1 RQAVFKQFLQ
11 HSETMGGMLSG
22 RVPFDGEAL
31 AGHAEGL
38 AELVEAPWDYFP
50 EPGDSRQRNAA
61 LPDIWQQPD
70 AWQQAIADYRQAVAD
85 LLAVTREGVD
95 SPEQVAAPGA
105 AVQQGCKGCHDG
117 FRRGF
122 HFPAGPH
129 RVCRDGL
136 PPASL
141 VCYSPA
147 SARRASARSVS
158 SQGKAVKVS
167 PFTVI
172 S

>member
-1 RQAVFKQFLQ
+1 MSVSLPRILLPAALGLALVGCGGPADPDSPEGKRQAVFKQFLQ
-11 HSETMGGMLSG
+11 YSEPMGGMLSG
-22 RVPFDGEAL
+22 RVPFDGQAL

-85 LLAVTREGVD
+85 LLAVTREGVEG
-95 SPEQVAAPGA
+95 PEQVAAPVA

-117 FRRGF
+117 FRR
-122 HFPAGPH
+122 
-129 RVCRDGL
+129 
-136 PPASL
+136 
-141 VCYSPA
+141 
-147 SARRASARSVS
+147 
-158 SQGKAVKVS
+158 
-167 PFTVI
+167 
-172 S
+172 

>member
-1 RQAVFKQFLQ
+1 MQYVVGLDWGSAEHAVCVLG
-11 HSETMGGMLSG
+11 EDG
-22 RVPFDGEAL
+22 REA
-31 AGHAEGL
+31 ARFTASHTAEGL

-95 SPEQVAAPGA
+95 SPEQVAAPVA

-117 FRRGF
+117 FRR
-122 HFPAGPH
+122 
-129 RVCRDGL
+129 
-136 PPASL
+136 
-141 VCYSPA
+141 
-147 SARRASARSVS
+147 
-158 SQGKAVKVS
+158 
-167 PFTVI
+167 
-172 S
+172 